1 MTRNVPIKILDTE
14 IDKENFPILYDW
26 ALNDKEGLEIR
37 IQSDLRENEKAETLL
52 VMLELDLEEQRLK

>member
-1 MTRNVPIKILDTE
+1 MKNSSIKILDTE

-26 ALNDKEGLEIR
+26 ALKDKEGLERR
-37 IQSDLRENEKAETLL
+37 IQSDLQGNERAETLL

>member
-1 MTRNVPIKILDTE
+1 MSNNQPIKILDTE

-26 ALNDKEGLEIR
+26 ALNDKEGLERR
-37 IQSDLRENEKAETLL
+37 IQSDLQGSEKAETLL